1 MSSKFPSLEEIDQDL
16 VNPSSADGEF
26 TDFTSNTNN
35 EEEDDFLTREKAAL
49 GADAAE
55 FQTSA
60 DAQVASADEI
70 AGFKASFP
78 ALENNTNSIFFVIYR
93 EWRERQALE
102 IQRRDEQSEAKRKET
117 REKANAS
124 IDDFYENYSSKKDE
138 AIEQVREAE
147 KRFLEERDN
156 NISGTTWDRIIK
168 LVDTSSKGVK
178 SELSDKTRFK
188 EVLLALKGNPDAPG
202 AAGY

>member
-1 MSSKFPSLEEIDQDL
+1 MWLFYYYYY
-16 VNPSSADGEF
+16 
-26 TDFTSNTNN
+26 
-35 EEEDDFLTREKAAL
+35 
-49 GADAAE
+49 
-55 FQTSA
+55 
-60 DAQVASADEI
+60 
-70 AGFKASFP
+70 
-78 ALENNTNSIFFVIYR
+78 YR

-117 REKANAS
+117 REKANAA
-124 IDDFYENYSSKKDE
+124 IDDFYDNYSSKKDE

-147 KRFLEERDN
+147 KRFLEDRDN
-156 NISGTTWDRIIK
+156 TITGTTWDRILK

-188 EVLLALKGNPDAPG
+188 DVLLALKGNPDAPG

>member
-16 VNPSSADGEF
+16 VNPSGAEGDF

-78 ALENNTNSIFFVIYR
+78 ALEDNTN
-93 EWRERQALE
+93 ALE

-117 REKANAS
+117 REKANAA

-147 KRFLEERDN
+147 KRFLEDRDN
-156 NISGTTWDRIIK
+156 TITGTTWDRILK

-188 EVLLALKGNPDAPG
+188 DVLLALKGNPDAPG

>member
-16 VNPSSADGEF
+16 VTPSGADGEF

-78 ALENNTNSIFFVIYR
+78 ALDDNNN
-93 EWRERQALE
+93 ALE

-117 REKANAS
+117 REKANAA

-138 AIEQVREAE
+138 AIEEVREAE
-147 KRFLEERDN
+147 RRFLEERDN
-156 NISGTTWDRIIK
+156 NITGTTWDRILK
-168 LVDTSSKGVK
+168 LIDTSSKGVK